1 MKPCELKI
9 MLQVRI
15 ELITDARQNCIA
27 SQINLAAGK
36 GGWLE
41 VLDEGELMGEFFY
54 SSSLQC
60 FKAL

>member
-1 MKPCELKI
+1 